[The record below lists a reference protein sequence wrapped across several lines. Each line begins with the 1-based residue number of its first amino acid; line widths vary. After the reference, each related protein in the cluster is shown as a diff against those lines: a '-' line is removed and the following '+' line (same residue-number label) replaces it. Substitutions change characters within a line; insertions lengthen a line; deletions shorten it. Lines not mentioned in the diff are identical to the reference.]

1 MYSPNEPGKN
11 PAPRK
16 KTRIL
21 VALLVAMLIGGVAVY
36 TIYVRF
42 SGHVSITDK
51 AILYQTHDA
60 PTVPDSQ
67 VLVNPIDNTKLY
79 QSITMSN
86 PPGHYSLDGGNT
98 WRPSSGAPGLG
109 FGDDPGIA
117 IGPDQTYYQIE
128 AQPGGLGVYACP
140 PNPSGCYSV
149 QYAGISHDFGAHWI
163 HDPVPYV
170 SIVNDTN
177 LNATIT
183 TWRFLNGTTTTSC
196 EDGQGVGDYEK
207 VAADY
212 NTNSPFKGYL
222 YIIGDF
228 AVQIGSLCVI
238 QNGFIRSTDGGNT
251 WDRHIIISYQPT
263 SVGLIEHFV
272 IAQSGQ
278 ILFSRLDGNSCQA
291 QCILFE
297 TSKDGGDT
305 WSYTEI
311 TDSAQIHGILL
322 RQAPIAL
329 SNTGQLAIAYNSCT
343 TVCSLPSP
351 QNPYGSNGITEVD
364 LITSNDNGATWSRSQ
379 KISDPSAQT
388 WWAQLPFAYDSSH
401 CDALILCAS
410 VFSEI
415 GITYTP
421 IGLAVSWRDWRNS
434 PNGTLADM
442 YAYIPALSS
451 SNIRLTPSNER
462 ICAPIN
468 GIGWNVT
475 DNLPW
480 YGINYCNDFGQTGGS
495 FVTESSYP
503 GKIFITYGLDGDNT
517 AHCATAGSSP
527 FDGYTVPNA
536 GRTICSAGFPDSQ
549 LITISYCTNCGL
561 DILPSLITAT
571 NQLPGLV
578 RFSK

>member
-1 MYSPNEPGKN
+1 ML
-11 PAPRK
+11 ARRR
-16 KTRIL
+16 TRIIVVVL
-21 VALLVAMLIGGVAVY
+21 VAVLVTGFVAY
-36 TIYVRF
+36 TFYLQFRGRA
-42 SGHVSITDK
+42 SLTSKSI
-51 AILYQTHDA
+51 LFQTNDA
-60 PTVPDSQ
+60 PSVPDSR
-67 VLVNPIDNTKLY
+67 VLVNPIDNSKLY
-79 QSITMSN
+79 QSIARSN
-86 PPGHYSLDGGNT
+86 PPGQYSLDGGST
-98 WRPSSGAPGLG
+98 WQASTGVGGMG

-117 IGPDQTYYQIE
+117 IGPDQTYYNIE
-128 AQPGGLGVYACP
+128 GQPGGQGAFTCP
-140 PNPSGCYSV
+140 TNPSGCYSV

-170 SIVNDTN
+170 SIINDPN
-177 LNATIT
+177 LNATVT
-183 TWRFLNGTTTTSC
+183 TWTLLDGTTTTSC

-212 NTNSPFKGYL
+212 NANSPFKGYL

-228 AVQIGSLCVI
+228 AVQIGSICVI

-251 WDRHIIISYQPT
+251 WDRHIIISHQPS

-272 IAQSGQ
+272 IGQNGQ
-278 ILFSRLDGNSCQA
+278 IYFSRLDGNACLA

-297 TSKDGGDT
+297 TSKDGGNT
-305 WSYTEI
+305 WSYTLI
-311 TDSAQIHGILL
+311 TDSAQIRGPLL
-322 RQAPIAL
+322 RQAPMAL
-329 SNTGQLAIAYNSCT
+329 SSTGQLAIAYNACA
-343 TVCSLPSP
+343 TVCSYASA
-351 QNPYGSNGITEVD
+351 QHPYGLNGITEVD
-364 LITSNDNGATWSRSQ
+364 LITSNDKGVTWSPYQ
-379 KISDPSAQT
+379 KISDSSAQT
-388 WWAQLPFAYDSSH
+388 WWAQLPFAYDASH
-401 CDALILCAS
+401 CDALILCAP

-415 GITYTP
+415 GITYTS

-468 GIGWNVT
+468 GIGWNTT

-495 FVTESSYP
+495 FITESSYP
-503 GKIFITYGLDGDNT
+503 GKIFITYGLDGDNNT
-517 AHCATAGSSP
+517 HCTTAGPSP

-549 LITISYCTNCGL
+549 LVMISYCTNCGL
-561 DILPSLITAT
+561 NILPKLVAEI
-571 NQLPGLV
+571 NQLPDSV